1 MFYPQKCKWRGETS
15 SWVISFYLTISLMS
29 FTFGILQ
36 AQQPSLSLRV
46 GPGSFA
52 RQDQI
57 FSPFVHQDWSF
68 LNVALQYDWGKK
80 NSHFA
85 ALEFGSYDPILVPSY
100 HYGDEDDVT
109 YPHSF
114 TLVNL
119 TYGFG
124 KRLPQKKENQFLTL
138 GGFFEA
144 DIQASTYNY
153 AWLGNFGYLAPFSIG
168 VWGEYGKSF
177 KEKHRVTGKLL
188 IPLVSLVARS
198 PYLVNDDVYIENI
211 YSHNGFTTFFA
222 YLGDGQVQ
230 TLNKIQQIE
239 MQLGY
244 QYALS
249 TKWSIGTLYAFRFQ
263 HVADPLNY
271 LSYRNTF
278 YLNLNRH
285 F

>member
-1 MFYPQKCKWRGETS
+1 M
-15 SWVISFYLTISLMS
+15 
-29 FTFGILQ
+29 ILH
-36 AQQPSLSLRV
+36 AQHPSLSLRV
-46 GPGSFA
+46 GPGSFS

-68 LNVALQYDWGKK
+68 INVALQYDWGKK
-80 NSHFA
+80 NSHFT
-85 ALEFGSYDPILVPSY
+85 ALEYGSYDPILVPSY
-100 HYGDEDDVT
+100 HYGNEDDVT

-124 KRLPQKKENQFLTL
+124 KRLPQQQENQFLTL

-168 VWGEYGKSF
+168 FWGEYRRTF
-177 KEKHRVTGKLL
+177 AEKHQLTGKFLF
-188 IPLVSLVARS
+188 PLVSLVARS
-198 PYLVNDDVYIENI
+198 PYLVNDDEYIENI

-222 YLGDGQVQ
+222 YLGDGKVQ

-244 QYALS
+244 QYSLS
-249 TKWSIGTLYAFRFQ
+249 PKWSIGALYAFRFQ
-263 HVADPLNY
+263 HVAEPLNY
-271 LSYRNTF
+271 LSYRHTF